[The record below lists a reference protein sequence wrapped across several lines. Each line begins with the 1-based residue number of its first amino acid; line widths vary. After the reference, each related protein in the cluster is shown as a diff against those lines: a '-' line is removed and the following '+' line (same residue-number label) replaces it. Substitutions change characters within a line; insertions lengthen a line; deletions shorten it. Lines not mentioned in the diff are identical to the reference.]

1 MRRALALLVFLTGW
15 LVLGATPASAHVQIV
30 STTPVD
36 GTRLG
41 AAPTLVTLTLSE
53 NIGIQPN
60 SIQVVDVAGER
71 VDTGPVFQPG
81 EVAEQVAIRLKQGLP
96 NNSYLVEYAFV
107 SADSHPVRGTFAFV
121 VGDGPLVTSAGAVS
135 ASTGT
140 DAGVNALFTAFRW
153 ASFLGVVLLGGLV
166 FVLTC
171 RPAGRTDP
179 RVARLL
185 RWGCGT
191 TVVTAIAAFL
201 LQGPYVAG
209 RGVAALADPAM
220 ISATLGVAYGKL
232 LLLRLVAA
240 FALVWLVPRVL
251 LPGLPERLRSRYEN
265 LTLVAGFVVL
275 LSFAA
280 TGHAVSDPIMYF
292 SITADLAH
300 FGAIAI
306 WIGGLVQL
314 ALVLRRPAVGEEV
327 ATVVARFSRTAFVS
341 VAVIVASG
349 AYLAFRNVPSVGA
362 LFTTTYGV
370 LLLLKLV
377 GFSALLMLA
386 NVSRQA
392 VLRGIA
398 GRPGGVVVAELN
410 RLRLAVGAEVVLATV
425 VLGLAA
431 MLSSISPVS

>member
-1 MRRALALLVFLTGW
+1 MRRALALLVFLAGW
-15 LVLGATPASAHVQIV
+15 LVFAATPASAHVQIIS
-30 STTPVD
+30 STPAD
-36 GTRLG
+36 GTRLAG
-41 AAPTLVTLTLSE
+41 APSLVSLTLSE

-60 SIQVVDVAGER
+60 SIQVVDTQGER
-71 VDTGPVFQPG
+71 ADTGPVFQPG
-81 EVAEQVAIRLKQGLP
+81 EVAEQVAVRLKPGLP
-96 NNSYLVEYAFV
+96 DGSYLVEYAFV

-121 VGDGPLVTSAGAVS
+121 VGNGPLVTSAGAVS

-140 DAGVNALFTAFRW
+140 DPGVDVLFTAFRW

-185 RWGCGT
+185 RWGCGIT
-191 TVVTAIAAFL
+191 AVTAVAGFL

-220 ISATLGVAYGKL
+220 IGSTLGLAYGKL

-240 FALVWLVPRVL
+240 FLLVWLAPRVL
-251 LPGLPERLRSRYEN
+251 VPGLPDRLRSRYEN
-265 LTLVAGFVVL
+265 LTMVSGFVVL

-280 TGHAVSDPIMYF
+280 TGHAVSDPVMYF
-292 SITADLAH
+292 SIVADLAH
-300 FGAIAI
+300 FGAIAV
-306 WIGGLVQL
+306 WIGGLIQMS
-314 ALVLRRPAVGEEV
+314 LVLRRPSLDEDAGE
-327 ATVVARFSRTAFVS
+327 VVRRFSRTAYIS

-349 AYLAFRNVPSVGA
+349 AYLAFRYVPSVGA

-377 GFSALLMLA
+377 GFSVLLVVA

-392 VLRGIA
+392 VLRSIT
-398 GRPGGVVVAELN
+398 GRSGVLVAELN
-410 RLRLAVGAEVVLATV
+410 RLRLAVGAEVALAV
-425 VLGLAA
+425 VILGLASV
-431 MLSSISPVS
+431 LSSISPTA

>member
-1 MRRALALLVFLTGW
+1 VRRALALLVFLTGW

-81 EVAEQVAIRLKQGLP
+81 EVAEQVAVRLKPGLP
-96 NNSYLVEYAFV
+96 HDSYLVEYAFI

-140 DAGVNALFTAFRW
+140 DPSVNALFTAFRW

-185 RWGCGT
+185 RWGCGIT
-191 TVVTAIAAFL
+191 AVTAVAGFL

-220 ISATLGVAYGKL
+220 ISATFGVAYGKL

-240 FALVWLVPRVL
+240 FALVWLMPRVL
-251 LPGLPERLRSRYEN
+251 VPGLPERLRSRYEN
-265 LTLVAGFVVL
+265 LTLVAGCVVL

-314 ALVLRRPAVGEEV
+314 ALVLRRPAHGEEV
-327 ATVVARFSRTAFVS
+327 ADVVARFSRTAFVS

-377 GFSALLMLA
+377 GFSVLLVLA
-386 NVSRQA
+386 NASRQA

-398 GRPGGVVVAELN
+398 GRRGGVVVAELN
-410 RLRLAVGAEVVLATV
+410 RLRLAVGAEVALAVV

-431 MLSSISPVS
+431 MLSSISPTG

>member
-140 DAGVNALFTAFRW
+140 DTGVNTLFTAFRW

-377 GFSALLMLA
+377 GFSVLLMLA

>member
-30 STTPVD
+30 STTPLD

-81 EVAEQVAIRLKQGLP
+81 EVAEQVAVRLKPGLP
-96 NNSYLVEYAFV
+96 HDSYLVEYAFV

-140 DAGVNALFTAFRW
+140 DPGVDALFTVFRW

-185 RWGCGT
+185 RWGCGIT
-191 TVVTAIAAFL
+191 AVTAVAGFL

-209 RGVAALADPAM
+209 LGVAALADPAM
-220 ISATLGVAYGKL
+220 ISVTFGVAYGKL

-240 FALVWLVPRVL
+240 FALASLIPRVL
-251 LPGLPERLRSRYEN
+251 VPGLPERLRSRYEN

-314 ALVLRRPAVGEEV
+314 ALVLRRPADGEEV
-327 ATVVARFSRTAFVS
+327 AAVVARFSRTAFVS

-349 AYLAFRNVPSVGA
+349 AYLAFRNVPSVEA

-377 GFSALLMLA
+377 GFSVLLMLA
-386 NVSRQA
+386 NLSRQA

-398 GRPGGVVVAELN
+398 GRSGGVVVAELN

-431 MLSSISPVS
+431 MLSSISPTG

>member
-1 MRRALALLVFLTGW
+1 MRRALVLLVFLAGW
-15 LVLGATPASAHVQIV
+15 MALSATPASAHVQIV

-41 AAPTLVTLTLSE
+41 GAPSLVTLTLSE

-81 EVAEQVAIRLKQGLP
+81 EIAEQVAVRLKPGLP
-96 NNSYLVEYAFV
+96 DDSYLVEYAFV

-140 DAGVNALFTAFRW
+140 DPTVDTLFTAFRW

-185 RWGCGT
+185 RRGCGI
-191 TVVTAIAAFL
+191 TVVTTIAGFL

-220 ISATLGVAYGKL
+220 IGATFGVAYGKL

-240 FALVWLVPRVL
+240 FALAALVPRVL
-251 LPGLPERLRSRYEN
+251 VPGLPDRLRSRYEN

-314 ALVLRRPAVGEEV
+314 ALVLRRPAPGEEV
-327 ATVVARFSRTAFVS
+327 AAIVGRFSRTAFVS

-377 GFSALLMLA
+377 GFSVLLVLA

-398 GRPGGVVVAELN
+398 GRSGGVVVAELN
-410 RLRLAVGAEVVLATV
+410 RLRLAVGAEVVLAVV

-431 MLSSISPVS
+431 MLSSISPTG